1 VLRTI
6 ERWLGIALAQCLH
19 GQPRMRLKILTAR
32 GATDMLLSHS
42 HDTVRKGKAY
52 QTPQNVPHD

>member
-1 VLRTI
+1 
-6 ERWLGIALAQCLH
+6 
-19 GQPRMRLKILTAR
+19 LKILTAR